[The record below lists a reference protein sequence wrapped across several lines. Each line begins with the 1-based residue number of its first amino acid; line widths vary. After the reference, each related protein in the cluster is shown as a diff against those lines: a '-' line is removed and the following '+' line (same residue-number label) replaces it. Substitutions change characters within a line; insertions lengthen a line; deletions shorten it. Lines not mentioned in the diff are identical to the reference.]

1 MTALV
6 VVVALTLMV
15 SALCSLFE
23 AVLFSTRLG
32 ALEAARES
40 GRRSP
45 QTVDRMIAMKRH
57 VSGPIAGIL
66 ILNTVANTAGATIAG
81 MYCAEILGH
90 DYILVFSAGLTLAIL
105 FVSEIIPKTYGAVHW
120 RGLWPF
126 TVWPIYVIR
135 VALTPFIW
143 ITQHLTRLITHGQQ
157 TTTATEEEILA
168 MINLSASEGQI
179 SREENRMVQ
188 NIINMEEKR
197 ARDIMTPR
205 TVMSIM
211 DGSLP
216 AADALKVASE
226 AGFSR
231 FPVFKDDPE
240 NITGYVLLRDLY
252 AAAAQ
257 NPGQQLL
264 GTQKPIDFVPETA
277 NCLTLLNNF
286 LKHRRHIAMVT
297 DEYGGVAGL
306 LTLEDLIETLLGS
319 EIVDETDR
327 ATDLQALARLRKEP
341 AARNHGR

>member
-1 MTALV
+1 MTALIV
-6 VVVALTLMV
+6 VVTLTLMV

-23 AVLFSTRLG
+23 AVLFSTRLSG
-32 ALEAARES
+32 LEAARES
-40 GRRSP
+40 GRRSSRL
-45 QTVDRMIAMKRH
+45 TNRMIAMKRH
-57 VSGPIAGIL
+57 VSAPIAAIL

-90 DYILVFSAGLTLAIL
+90 DYILVFSAGLTLGIL
-105 FVSEIIPKTYGAVHW
+105 FISEIIPKTYGAVHW

-135 VALTPFIW
+135 VVLTPFVW
-143 ITQHLTRLITHGQQ
+143 LTQHLTHLITHGQP
-157 TTTATEEEILA
+157 TPVATEEEILA
-168 MINLSASEGQI
+168 MMNLSASEGQI
-179 SREENRMVQ
+179 TREENRMVQ
-188 NIINMEEKR
+188 NIINMEDKR

-211 DGSLP
+211 DASLP
-216 AADALKVASE
+216 LADALKVASD

-231 FPVFKDDPE
+231 FPVFEGDPE

-252 AAAAQ
+252 AAAAENPDQ
-257 NPGQQLL
+257 NLL
-264 GTQKPIDFVPETA
+264 SALKPIDFVPETA

-306 LTLEDLIETLLGS
+306 LTLEDLIETVLGS

-327 ATDLQALARLRKEP
+327 ATDLQALARLRNESAP
-341 AARNHGR
+341 RNGG